1 MLVAFRNSGDSNR
14 SYAVVGQ
21 ISGTSISFGTPQKF
35 TNNVMGECQV
45 VYNPDA
51 NSAAGSSLIVYQD
64 GSDNDRGRCLGAQI
78 NPSNNSI
85 TFGQI
90 LPFHDAQTAGIGATY
105 DPNAQRYIV
114 SYRDRTD
121 SNKFKVDIGYEQTPG
136 ANNGYFR
143 DYLGTGNALK

>member
-1 MLVAFRNSGDSNR
+1 MLVAFRNQSDSSR

-21 ISGTSISFGTPQKF
+21 ISGTSISFGTIQKF

-78 NPSNNSI
+78 DPSNNSI

-90 LPFHDAQTAGIGATY
+90 LPFHDAGTAGIGLAY
-105 DPNAQRYIV
+105 DPNIQRYIV
-114 SYRDRTD
+114 SYRDTVLILI
-121 SNKFKVDIGYEQTPG
+121 N
-136 ANNGYFR
+136 
-143 DYLGTGNALK
+143 LKLI